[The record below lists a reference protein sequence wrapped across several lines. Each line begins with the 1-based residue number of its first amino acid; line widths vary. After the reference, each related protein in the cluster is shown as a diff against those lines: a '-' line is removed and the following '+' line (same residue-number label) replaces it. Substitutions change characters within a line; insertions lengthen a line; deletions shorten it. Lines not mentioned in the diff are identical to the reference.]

1 MERHKFLFSQQ
12 RTLHGLNLD
21 QKVQLK
27 LIKLIQAMQASLLRV
42 HMEYMAKMLHA
53 GPHQGYLNNIDSR
66 SGILRRLTGF
76 QVYYIKTTQGLI
88 RDRSKLEI

>member
-12 RTLHGLNLD
+12 RTLHGLILD
-21 QKVQLK
+21 QNVQLK
-27 LIKLIQAMQASLLRV
+27 FTKLIQAMQASLLRV

-53 GPHQGYLNNIDSR
+53 GPPQGHLNNIDSR

-76 QVYYIKTTQGLI
+76 QVHFIKTTQGLI
-88 RDRSKLEI
+88 GDRSKLEL